1 VAARLVALVVAV
13 AALTLGLGQGA
24 RPAAARASEGALT
37 ADVLA
42 APSPVLSTDQR
53 RHLVYEIVVDN
64 RAGARMALRRL
75 DVRAPAAKAPVAT
88 FGARALAGMLVMVD
102 RGGPASRATLMP
114 GERGVLF
121 LDVALPARARVPARL
136 VHRFRLSSPGL
147 DGGRE
152 RAVTAAETR
161 VDLRPP
167 IVVGP
172 PLLGAGLGDV
182 VGCCGPSDHT
192 RAVNEIGGHPFLAQ
206 RFAIDFVRLRG
217 GSTYSGDPGRN
228 RSYLLYGAPVLAV
241 APGRVVGMR
250 NDLPQSVPGTEPKVT
265 LETAAGNRVV
275 EDLGGGRFALYA
287 HLQPGSVRV
296 RAGQPVRRGAVL
308 GLVGNSGASTEPHL
322 HFHVMDGPG
331 GPSALAANGLPY
343 VFDRLRLV
351 ARVPNLALPRVV
363 PPTPPRLR
371 VRELPLQGDILAFGG
386 GGGGP

>member
-1 VAARLVALVVAV
+1 MAARLVALVVAV
-13 AALTLGLGQGA
+13 AILTIGLGQGA
-24 RPAAARASEGALT
+24 RPASARASEGTLKV
-37 ADVLA
+37 DVLA
-42 APSPVLSTDQR
+42 APSPVLATDQR

-64 RAGARMALRRL
+64 HAGARTALRRL
-75 DVRAPAAKAPVAT
+75 EVRGPAAKAPMAT
-88 FGARALAGMLVMVD
+88 FDARALAGMLVAVD
-102 RGGPASRATLMP
+102 RGRPAAPATLMP

-136 VHRFRLSSPGL
+136 VHRFRLSSGP
-147 DGGRE
+147 DGGRA
-152 RAVTAAETR
+152 RAVTTAETR

-172 PLLGAGLGDV
+172 PLRGAGLGDV

-192 RAVNEIGGHPFLAQ
+192 RAVNEIGGQFLLAQ
-206 RFAIDFVRLRG
+206 RFAVDFVRLHG

-241 APGRVVGMR
+241 APGRVVATR
-250 NDLPQSVPGTEPKVT
+250 NDLPQGVPGRESKVT

-275 EDLGGGRFALYA
+275 EDLGAGRFALYA

-296 RAGQPVRRGAVL
+296 RVGQRVRRGAVL

-343 VFDRLRLV
+343 VFDRVRLD
-351 ARVPNLALPRVV
+351 ARVPNLALPRIV